1 MVDTSESRPS
11 WDLINKKRDKKK
23 KEDIKYIY
31 IPIYQK
37 CRVQELVSPRE
48 ALLLVDTCESEA

>member
-1 MVDTSESRPS
+1 LVDTSESRPS

-23 KEDIKYIY
+23 KKRYKIF